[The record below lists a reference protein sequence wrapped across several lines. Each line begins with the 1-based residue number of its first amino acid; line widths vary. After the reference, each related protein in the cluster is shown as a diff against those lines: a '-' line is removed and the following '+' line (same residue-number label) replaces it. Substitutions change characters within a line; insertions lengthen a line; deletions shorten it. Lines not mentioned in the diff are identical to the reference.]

1 MTSIGNMK
9 IDNLHHN
16 TEISATEFKKHFLS
30 LVDEVRN
37 QHASFVITKRKLPVA
52 KITPLDI
59 APHQSRRSYFGFMK
73 GVMKI
78 NGDIVNYSSESDWEA
93 NNV

>member
-1 MTSIGNMK
+1 MTANK
-9 IDNLHHN
+9 IHN
-16 TEISATEFKKHFLS
+16 VQEISATEFKKHFLS

-59 APHQSRRSYFGFMK
+59 THDQKRKSYFGFMK

-78 NGDIVNYSSESDWEA
+78 NGDIVSYSSESDWEA

>member
-1 MTSIGNMK
+1 MI
-9 IDNLHHN
+9 IDNIHPS

-30 LVDEVRN
+30 LVDEVKN
-37 QHASFVITKRKLPVA
+37 QHASFVITKRKLPMA
-52 KITPLDI
+52 KVSPLDI
-59 APHQSRRSYFGFMK
+59 APHQVHKSYFGFMK

>member
-1 MTSIGNMK
+1 MI
-9 IDNLHHN
+9 IDNIHPS

-30 LVDEVRN
+30 LVDEVKN
-37 QHASFVITKRKLPVA
+37 QHASFVITKRKLPMA
-52 KITPLDI
+52 KISPLDI
-59 APHQSRRSYFGFMK
+59 APHQVHKSYFGFMK

-78 NGDIVNYSSESDWEA
+78 NGDIVNFSSQSDWEA

>member
-1 MTSIGNMK
+1 MTIY
-9 IDNLHHN
+9 N
-16 TEISATEFKKHFLS
+16 THPSTQISATEFKKHFLS
-30 LVDEVRN
+30 LVDEVKN
-37 QHASFVITKRKLPVA
+37 QHTSFVITKRKLPVA
-52 KITPLDI
+52 QITPLDI
-59 APHQSRRSYFGFMK
+59 TPHQNRKSYFGFMK

>member
-1 MTSIGNMK
+1 MI
-9 IDNLHHN
+9 IDNIHPS

-30 LVDEVRN
+30 LVDEVKN
-37 QHASFVITKRKLPVA
+37 QHASFVITKRKLPMA
-52 KITPLDI
+52 KISPLDI
-59 APHQSRRSYFGFMK
+59 APHQVHKSYFGFMK

-78 NGDIVNYSSESDWEA
+78 NGDIVNFASQSDWEA